1 MAAKC
6 VLTGKKTTTGNNVS
20 HSKVKTKRR
29 LYPNLQKK
37 RIFIPELDKTVTMMI
52 STRALR
58 SLKKNGALNFI
69 RQMQAQGSQI
79 SL

>member
-6 VLTGKKTTTGNNVS
+6 VLTGKKTVVGNNVS

-37 RIFIPELDKTVTMMI
+37 RIFIPELGKTVTVVA

-58 SLKKNGALNFI
+58 SMKKNGTLNFI
-69 RQMQAQGSQI
+69 RQMQRQGSRI
-79 SL
+79 AV

>member
-37 RIFIPELDKTVTMMI
+37 RIFVPELGKSVTMMI

-58 SLKKNGALNFI
+58 SMKKNGVMNFV
-69 RQMQAQGSQI
+69 RQMQRQGSQF